1 MTKGQQ
7 GYSVVASESA
17 YILPPS
23 MFRNL
28 ESVREVSYAV
38 QQPQLTDFSLIKLG
52 LLIFCTRG
60 FFVFLA
66 HQSTVGSAFKQTDD
80 DQACLQNLWLLSPS
94 IHKAFRAGHVEVRLR
109 SELKSELLHRKIA
122 ESEVDEMMET
132 F

>member
-7 GYSVVASESA
+7 GDSVVASQSA

-38 QQPQLTDFSLIKLG
+38 QKPQVINISLIKLG

-60 FFVFLA
+60 LFVSLA
-66 HQSTVGSAFKQTDD
+66 H
-80 DQACLQNLWLLSPS
+80 
-94 IHKAFRAGHVEVRLR
+94 
-109 SELKSELLHRKIA
+109 
-122 ESEVDEMMET
+122 
-132 F
+132 